1 MQALSVGVRAPWLP
15 SASNPNPYYALGH
28 ALWGASWWFVVLALI
43 NSAVAVGIAGTNS
56 VSRVMYTM
64 GRAGTLPAPF
74 ATIHPVHQT
83 PTFAISF
90 AQVFGLVS
98 VLLVGLLLKP
108 AYIFGFLET
117 IATLAVIV
125 LYAMANLALT
135 SYMRR
140 EHREDFTIWQHLV
153 VPWTATLV
161 LLPVLIVTLY
171 PLPPWPYSLA
181 PYLFILG
188 LGGGFAY
195 MRWCAASDPV
205 AFHRGGTML
214 VGRRSGV
221 EGEVDWD
228 TARDVTRGRQDPQS
242 NRA

>member
-1 MQALSVGVRAPWLP
+1 
-15 SASNPNPYYALGH
+15 
-28 ALWGASWWFVVLALI
+28 
-43 NSAVAVGIAGTNS
+43 
-56 VSRVMYTM
+56 MYTM

-83 PTFAISF
+83 PSFAISF

-140 EHREDFTIWQHLV
+140 EHREHFGIWQHLV

-181 PYLFILG
+181 PYLFVLG

-195 MRWCAASDPV
+195 LRWCAASDP
-205 AFHRGGTML
+205 AALPRGGTML

-221 EGEVDWD
+221 GGEVDWD
-228 TARDVTRGRQDPQS
+228 AGQSEARQPVSSQPLSRV
-242 NRA
+242 N